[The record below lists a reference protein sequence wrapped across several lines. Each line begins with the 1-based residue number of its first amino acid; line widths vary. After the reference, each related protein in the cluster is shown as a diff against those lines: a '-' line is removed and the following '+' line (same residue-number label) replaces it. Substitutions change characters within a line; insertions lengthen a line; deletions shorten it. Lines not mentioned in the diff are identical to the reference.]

1 MWLILYL
8 PRFTIQNKPGWYGF
22 WFRKK
27 THKKVWTSSTSSS
40 TKNGYTIAILSSL
53 ERKTFKTAIACWITL
68 IKQIKI
74 ARNQTITI
82 HSTCKWTIYYL
93 QTTNHIYSDPVAY
106 PPANWDVMMSPRKGL
121 FQKECHLQTR
131 IFQGRRLFSGG
142 LSIGKPNKK
151 QTIYIAY

>member
-1 MWLILYL
+1 MGFDLGK
-8 PRFTIQNKPGWYGF
+8 KPT
-22 WFRKK
+22 RKCEQVQ
-27 THKKVWTSSTSSS
+27 HHLQ

-53 ERKTFKTAIACWITL
+53 ERKNLSKRRLPVESLWSN
-68 IKQIKI
+68 KSKI

-121 FQKECHLQTR
+121 FQKEMSSSNQH
-131 IFQGRRLFSGG
+131 FSRETFVFWGA
-142 LSIGKPNKK
+142 KYWKTQQKTNY
-151 QTIYIAY
+151 IYCLLTAIIPLMRHY